1 MNYKSYHF
9 QLGRVFYGVRDA
21 IYNFANH
28 ANVSVINFNQS
39 GIFLVDYYFAICG
52 TDENIKKFEQNLK
65 IALERLNDD

>member
-21 IYNFANH
+21 IYDFANH

-52 TDENIKKFEQNLK
+52 TDENIIVF
-65 IALERLNDD
+65 ERLLKRSFERL